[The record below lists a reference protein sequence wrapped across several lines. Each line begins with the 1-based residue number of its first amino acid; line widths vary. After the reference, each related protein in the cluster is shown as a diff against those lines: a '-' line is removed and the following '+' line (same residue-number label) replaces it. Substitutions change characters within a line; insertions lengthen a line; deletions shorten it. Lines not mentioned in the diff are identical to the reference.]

1 MQNKAPSKAGALL
14 CKAPGLLRQAPR
26 RHLRGPPL
34 AIPRGNAYNE
44 HIVIP
49 TQKQGGFSS

>member
-1 MQNKAPSKAGALL
+1 MQNKAPVQGG
-14 CKAPGLLRQAPR
+14 GLAQQGVPDFCGTPH

-34 AIPRGNAYNE
+34 AIPRGNVYNE